1 MKHNNHHHGHTVSRR
16 TSSYHVPLMVGLLS
30 IAFLVA
36 LSVLVRFPSTGQAG
50 LQNTPLLVP
59 LDLDGEGEVLVDIT
73 VNPQWEIKVT
83 ASSGQALLL
92 SVSTSSL
99 QGIIK
104 YQLLQDDDVL
114 AAGLLNNMVSSS
126 GNIYLDDDI
135 LPDMELRYS
144 NGNFLARNIN
154 YKPPRA
160 TEFTLFDA
168 QLRQIPSDSA
178 NISVRREQ
186 VFYINVSAA
195 ALPTVRGMFDD
206 ARLESPGS
214 TPAQADGSSNIVI
227 NVREKQYTFDV
238 YKSGEKYKL
247 MRLAF
252 TPTEAKAYRFTVSA
266 NNGITTESKVYSF
279 AADGIVYELQDP
291 HYPSM
296 KMRLVPNVQHVEV
309 DMEFPRSVELQPFS
323 LPCSGSSS
331 LSEFISHGNVA
342 RVYGYKRGVTQWLQ
356 GAASDLMEVRSGEG
370 YVLKLSESVEPYHI
384 TFICSL
390 DAVTLPT
397 LVEGWN
403 LIGVPGF
410 SPVSPQQLSLPPN
423 MEIVYVLELRRGVE
437 HVPVDSLE
445 PGKAYWI
452 YVE

>member
-1 MKHNNHHHGHTVSRR
+1 
-16 TSSYHVPLMVGLLS
+16 
-30 IAFLVA
+30 
-36 LSVLVRFPSTGQAG
+36 
-50 LQNTPLLVP
+50 
-59 LDLDGEGEVLVDIT
+59 
-73 VNPQWEIKVT
+73 
-83 ASSGQALLL
+83 
-92 SVSTSSL
+92 
-99 QGIIK
+99 
-104 YQLLQDDDVL
+104 
-114 AAGLLNNMVSSS
+114 
-126 GNIYLDDDI
+126 
-135 LPDMELRYS
+135 
-144 NGNFLARNIN
+144 
-154 YKPPRA
+154 
-160 TEFTLFDA
+160 
-168 QLRQIPSDSA
+168 
-178 NISVRREQ
+178 
-186 VFYINVSAA
+186 
-195 ALPTVRGMFDD
+195 MFDD
-206 ARLESPGS
+206 VGLESPRS
-214 TPAQADGSSNIVI
+214 TPARADGSSNIVI

-238 YKSGEKYKL
+238 YRSGEKYKL

-296 KMRLVPNVQHVEV
+296 RMRLVPNVQHVEV
-309 DMEFPRSVELQPFS
+309 DMKFPRSVELQPFS

-331 LSEFISHGNVA
+331 LSEFISRGNVA

-356 GAASDLMEVRSGEG
+356 GAASDLTEVRSGEG
-370 YVLKLSESVEPYHI
+370 YVLKLSDSVEPYHI

-445 PGKAYWI
+445 PGKAYWV